1 MTPDSITRQP
11 NNQGDRLA
19 LMLFFALL
27 LHAFIILGI
36 SFSPEGVNP
45 VSRHTMDIT
54 LVHQASEEEQDDAK
68 ILAQAN
74 QDGGFDGER
83 EQISAS
89 PSIAP
94 IQVPLPA
101 LEQQPQQQSNPARS
115 EQEVKKIAVKKDS
128 GTVLEK
134 TAKKTVEQET
144 PLPGAQ
150 ELVSRSLAMASLS
163 SEIGHIKNAQ
173 SNNPRHRHITTKT
186 KEFRDAAYFD
196 SWEKKIERI
205 GNLNYPEEARR
216 RKLTGKLKLDVGL
229 FSDGSIESIT
239 IITSSGNKL
248 LDDAAIRIVKLAAP
262 FSSFSQEMRSDT
274 DVLVIGR
281 VWEFGGAG
289 NFSSR

>member
-1 MTPDSITRQP
+1 MNLHTSTSSHSDHLT
-11 NNQGDRLA
+11 LT
-19 LMLFFALL
+19 LFFALL
-27 LHAFIILGI
+27 LHAFIVLGI
-36 SFSPEGVNP
+36 SFSAEDVNQAP
-45 VSRHTMDIT
+45 RHTMDII
-54 LVHQASEEEQDDAK
+54 LVHQASEEEPDDAK

-83 EQISAS
+83 EQVSAS
-89 PSIAP
+89 PFIAA
-94 IQVPLPA
+94 IQTPLSA
-101 LEQQPQQQSNPARS
+101 LEQQPQQQSTAIRS

-134 TAKKTVEQET
+134 TVSKIIEQET
-144 PLPGAQ
+144 PHPSAQ
-150 ELVSRSLAMASLS
+150 ELVSRSMTMARLS
-163 SEIGHIKNAQ
+163 SEIGQIKNAH
-173 SNNPRHRHITTKT
+173 SNNPRRRHINTKT

-196 SWEKKIERI
+196 SWQKKIERI

-239 IITSSGNKL
+239 IIKSSGKKL

-262 FSSFSQEMRSDT
+262 FSPLTQEILSDT
-274 DVLVIGR
+274 DVLIIGR
-281 VWEFGGAG
+281 VWEFGRTG